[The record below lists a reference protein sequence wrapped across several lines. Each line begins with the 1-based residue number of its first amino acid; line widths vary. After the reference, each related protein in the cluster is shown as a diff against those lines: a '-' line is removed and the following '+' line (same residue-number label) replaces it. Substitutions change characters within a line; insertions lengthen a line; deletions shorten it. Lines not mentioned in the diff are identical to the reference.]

1 MKAFA
6 KEFKEFISR
15 GNVIDL
21 AVGVIIGG
29 AFQTIVNSLVKDIVN
44 PLIAAVILKI
54 TGHSDFSG
62 LILTVG
68 GQPLTYGNF
77 IGAIINFLLTAIV
90 VFMIIKT
97 INGVKARSEELTKKL
112 LKKEEE
118 EAEPEKEPRKCP
130 YCLQIVEDEATRC
143 PHCTS
148 EIPFQEE
155 NDATAIE

>member
-29 AFQTIVNSLVKDIVN
+29 AFQAIVKSLVDDIVN
-44 PLIAAVILKI
+44 PLIAMVIQRLTGKEDFAGLEYTIGALTLK
-54 TGHSDFSG
+54 
-62 LILTVG
+62 
-68 GQPLTYGNF
+68 YGNF

-90 VFMIIKT
+90 VFLIIKT
-97 INGVKARSEELTKKL
+97 INSVKKRSEELTKKL

-130 YCLQIVEDEATRC
+130 YCLQVVEDEATRC

-148 EIPFQEE
+148 EIPLPEE
-155 NDATAIE
+155 DAEA

>member
-29 AFQTIVNSLVKDIVN
+29 AFQAIVKSLVDDIVN
-44 PLIAAVILKI
+44 PLIAMVIQQLTGKEDFAGLEYTIGALTLK
-54 TGHSDFSG
+54 
-62 LILTVG
+62 
-68 GQPLTYGNF
+68 YGNF

-90 VFMIIKT
+90 VFLIIKT
-97 INGVKARSEELTKKL
+97 INSVKKRSEELTKKL

-130 YCLQIVEDEATRC
+130 YCLQVVEDEATRC

-148 EIPFQEE
+148 EIPLPEE
-155 NDATAIE
+155 DAEAVTE